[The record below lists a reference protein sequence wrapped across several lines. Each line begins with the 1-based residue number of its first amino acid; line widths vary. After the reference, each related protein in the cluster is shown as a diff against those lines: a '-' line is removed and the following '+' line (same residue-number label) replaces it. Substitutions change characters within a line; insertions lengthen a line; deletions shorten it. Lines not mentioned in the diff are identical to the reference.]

1 MSDNVKFISEI
12 ERLLKQK
19 QNDSIEKDF
28 ESQQQSIKK
37 NGGQNV
43 RQW

>member
-1 MSDNVKFISEI
+1 MEEQMSENGNA
-12 ERLLKQK
+12 KQ
-19 QNDSIEKDF
+19 KDF

>member
-1 MSDNVKFISEI
+1 LTALYSDWK
-12 ERLLKQK
+12 K

>member
-1 MSDNVKFISEI
+1 LYSDWE
-12 ERLLKQK
+12 K
-19 QNDSIEKDF
+19 QNDSIKKDF